1 MPAVADPALLGALDL
16 FRGLSPAELARVN
29 GMLGRTA
36 FQAGA
41 NIFTAS
47 QPGEI
52 AYVVLAG
59 TLKVSVVQAN
69 GHELILAL
77 LGKGEIVGELAVADR
92 GVRSADV
99 VAIEPS
105 TLLWIDRN
113 ALTQIRRELPQ
124 VTENLLALMARRL
137 RLANAQLQA
146 VATLDVHGRVA
157 RQLLALADAYG
168 APAANGGVQIPIR
181 LTQGDLAALV
191 GATRV
196 RVNEVL
202 VGFKRRK
209 HVSVDGR
216 YRVTIHDREAL
227 AAYCE

>member
-1 MPAVADPALLGALDL
+1 MPAVADPAMLGSLDL
-16 FRGLSPAELARVN
+16 FKGLSPAELARVN
-29 GMLGRTA
+29 GLMGRTA
-36 FQAGA
+36 FPAGA
-41 NIFTAS
+41 NIFTAD

-52 AYVVLAG
+52 TYVVLAG
-59 TLKVSVVQAN
+59 TLKVSVIQAN

-77 LGKGEIVGELAVADR
+77 LGRGEIVGELAVADK

-99 VAIEPS
+99 VAIEPA

-113 ALTQIRRELPQ
+113 ALAQIRRDLPQ

-146 VATLDVHGRVA
+146 VASLDVHGRVA

-168 APAANGGVQIPIR
+168 SPVEGGVQIPMR

-216 YRVTIHDREAL
+216 YRVTIHDRPALEAF
-227 AAYCE
+227 CM

>member
-1 MPAVADPALLGALDL
+1 MPAVADPSLLGTLDL
-16 FRGLSPAELARVN
+16 FRGAPPADLARIN
-29 GMLGRTA
+29 ALLGRTA
-36 FQAGA
+36 FPAGA
-41 NIFTAS
+41 AIFTAT

-69 GHELILAL
+69 GQELILAL
-77 LGKGEIVGELAVADR
+77 LGRGEIVGELAMADR

-113 ALTQIRRELPQ
+113 ALNEIRREMPL

-146 VATLDVHGRVA
+146 IATLDVHGRVA

-168 APAANGGVQIPIR
+168 AAVPGGVQIPIR

-202 VGFKRRK
+202 VGFKRRG

-216 YRVTIHDREAL
+216 YRVTILDRDAL
-227 AAYCE
+227 DAYVG